1 MIRQLAHVC
10 FHTDHMDPMVNFYRD
25 GLGLP
30 IKFTLT
36 GDDGQPLG
44 HYFECGQCTFIE
56 VFSQAAAVKQWGG
69 QVQALT
75 RGSQYQHLCFE
86 VTGLEDF
93 KQALESRGVS
103 VSAITLGMDHSRQAW
118 IADPDG
124 NPIELM
130 EYTSQ
135 SLQLGRAG

>member
-56 VFSQAAAVKQWGG
+56 VFSQAAAVKQWGS

-130 EYTSQ
+130 EYTAH
-135 SLQLGRAG
+135 SLQLGQAG

>member
-1 MIRQLAHVC
+1 MIRQLAHAC
-10 FHTDHMDPMVNFYRD
+10 FHTDHLDQMVDFYRD
-25 GLGLP
+25 RLGMP
-30 IKFTLT
+30 IKFTLK

-44 HYFECGQCTFIE
+44 HYFECGQSTFIE
-56 VFSQAAAVKQWGG
+56 IFDQAAAVRQWGG
-69 QVQALT
+69 QVKPLA

-86 VTGLEDF
+86 VTGLEEL
-93 KQALESRGVS
+93 KKALEARGVS

-130 EYTSQ
+130 EYTFH
-135 SLQLGRAG
+135 SLQLSRPA